1 MRPSHINFVCRSE
14 SLGLHITVTCQQLAS
29 IRSQN
34 FDPTIGLEKPSP
46 ASKKLK
52 SFVCDVLGMPA
63 HTVVESC
70 VTSRHTKLATS
81 SVNDVIL
88 HRADDGSISAGRVW
102 AHIGV
107 GGEYLTLINKLKL
120 RTADRSKSYA
130 IWDVTAEH
138 DIISTSDVL
147 DPVIWNEYDDGVI
160 RTMFPLDI

>member
-1 MRPSHINFVCRSE
+1 
-14 SLGLHITVTCQQLAS
+14 
-29 IRSQN
+29 
-34 FDPTIGLEKPSP
+34 
-46 ASKKLK
+46 
-52 SFVCDVLGMPA
+52 
-63 HTVVESC
+63 
-70 VTSRHTKLATS
+70 
-81 SVNDVIL
+81 
-88 HRADDGSISAGRVW
+88 VW